1 MAVPS
6 KPHSWSKQPAS
17 SSLSGPGAQSA
28 SSSSGGGG
36 ERDPKIT
43 PWMDDEVLETTPS
56 PHSRTR
62 GRSMRDWIVL
72 GLAFFLMF
80 YVALFLVGG
89 FSSSSS
95 NSSPSSGFSFGGASD
110 VAIIP
115 IQGEITSYS
124 SKDTTGFP
132 EIISALEEA
141 EADPAVGVILL
152 DIDSGGGSV
161 VASKQVVAKIRTLE
175 KPVMSWIGDVGA
187 SGAYYIASSTDYATA
202 DADSITGSI
211 GVISMQPSIEELMQK
226 IGVKMNTVK
235 TGELKDIASP
245 FNEFTDEEK
254 QILQA
259 IVDEAFESFKSDV
272 RSFRGEKIN
281 PTLFEEVLDGRILSG
296 RQALNVGLLDAT
308 LTREEALVKAGEMMG
323 IEGKPSVRYYLEK
336 ELTIWDLLFSAGA
349 SFGKGISSS
358 IAPASAAEQSGIR
371 AE

>member
-1 MAVPS
+1 MHMAVPS
-6 KPHSWSKQPAS
+6 KPHSWSKQSSPAHAA
-17 SSLSGPGAQSA
+17 GAGTSQSA
-28 SSSSGGGG
+28 

-43 PWMDDEVLETTPS
+43 PWMEDEALETTPS

-62 GRSMRDWIVL
+62 GRSMRDWLVL
-72 GLAFFLMF
+72 GLAFLLMF
-80 YVALFLVGG
+80 YVALFLLGG
-89 FSSSSS
+89 FSPSSSSS
-95 NSSPSSGFSFGGASD
+95 SSSGGFSFGGASD

-115 IQGEITSYS
+115 IQGEIASFS

-141 EADPAVGVILL
+141 EADPAVGVIFL

-161 VASKQVVAKIRTLE
+161 VASKQVVSKIRTIE

-187 SGAYYIASSTDYATA
+187 SGAYYIASATDYATA

-235 TGELKDIASP
+235 TGELKDIGSP

-254 QILQA
+254 QVMQV
-259 IVDEAFESFKSDV
+259 IVNEAFDSFKSDV
-272 RSFRGEKIN
+272 LTFRGEKVN
-281 PTLFEEVLDGRILSG
+281 STLFADVLDGRILSG
-296 RQALNVGLLDAT
+296 RQALNTGLIDAT

-323 IEGKPSVRYYLEK
+323 VEGKPSVKYYLEK
-336 ELTIWDLLFSAGA
+336 ELTLWDLLFSAGA

-358 IAPASAAEQSGIR
+358 MSPISSAEQAGIR